1 MAFDKWQGWE
11 YFSAIQCSEQEIL
24 AAKIDKNWKEERKSC
39 LLMVKKQWQV
49 R

>member
-24 AAKIDKNWKEERKSC
+24 AAKIDKIEKRKENR
-39 LLMVKKQWQV
+39 VF
-49 R
+49 